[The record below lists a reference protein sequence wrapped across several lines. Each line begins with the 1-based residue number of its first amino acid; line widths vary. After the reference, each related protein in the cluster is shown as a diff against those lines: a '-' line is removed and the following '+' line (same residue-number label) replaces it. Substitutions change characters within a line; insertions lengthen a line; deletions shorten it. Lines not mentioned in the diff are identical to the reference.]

1 MKHSL
6 RVPLYFP
13 IVELILVVY
22 PIKFILKMTN
32 NIRDIT
38 MSKAYDRVE
47 WGFLYEVMRRMGFHY
62 KWRRFIMQCFSTYCQ
77 FFDYCEWPTIR
88 YF

>member
-22 PIKFILKMTN
+22 PIKFIPKTAN

-38 MSKAYDRVE
+38 LKVVQTPSKAR
-47 WGFLYEVMRRMGFHY
+47 LN
-62 KWRRFIMQCFSTYCQ
+62 YCIKTGCSDLEIAWNLHGHLLMACHQ
-77 FFDYCEWPTIR
+77 THGMK
-88 YF
+88 